1 MESFVWKAYLELGF
15 DHILDPNGYDH
26 VLFVAALTAVYTFR
40 DWKKI
45 IFLVTAFTLG
55 HSLTL
60 ALAALDMVRFDAAVI
75 ETLIPVTIIL
85 TGLFQIYRVVS
96 GAEESKSAIIAYVIT
111 SFFGLIHGLGFSN
124 YFKAILG
131 KENSIVQPLLA
142 FNIGVEL
149 GQLIIVA
156 LSLMLGSILVLGAG
170 LSRKYWT
177 ILVSS
182 VCVLLAIHLLIS

>member
-45 IFLVTAFTLG
+45 ILLVTAFTLG

-60 ALAALDMVRFDAAVI
+60 ALAAFDMVHFDAAVI

-85 TGLFQIYRVVS
+85 TGLFQIYRVVT
-96 GAEESKSAIIAYVIT
+96 GAEESKSATIAYIIT

-124 YFKAILG
+124 FFKAILG
-131 KENSIVQPLLA
+131 KENSIIQPLLA

-149 GQLIIVA
+149 GQLIIIA
-156 LSLMLGSILVLGAG
+156 LSLMLGSMLVLGAG
-170 LSRKYWT
+170 LNRKYWT

-182 VCVLLAIHLLIS
+182 VCVLLALQLLIS